1 MNLFINSNAQEL
13 LKEMKPALKEKFTVM
28 LQNFMENLFS
38 KIPFDEWVE

>member
-13 LKEMKPALKEKFTVM
+13 LKEMKPALKEKLTI
-28 LQNFMENLFS
+28 LLYNFMENLFS

>member
-13 LKEMKPALKEKFTVM
+13 LKEMKPALKEKLTV
-28 LQNFMENLFS
+28 LLHNFMENLFS